1 VRCAVLALALLLVV
15 AAGCGSGGEK
25 RLSREEYAKRA
36 DAVCRRTNRLTE
48 APGDISSMPALARF
62 ADRTLKPLDRALADL
77 RTLRPPADEQ
87 ATVDAWLRQLA
98 RLRADAVQIRDRAR
112 ANDAH
117 GVSTVALA
125 ATRRNERSKQLAT
138 QLGMSVCNR
147 D

>member
-1 VRCAVLALALLLVV
+1 MRCAVLALALLIVV

-25 RLSREEYAKRA
+25 RLSREEYANRA
-36 DAVCRRTNRLTE
+36 DAVCRRTNRLTQS
-48 APGDISSMPALARF
+48 PGDISSMPALARF

-77 RTLRPPADEQ
+77 RALRPPEDEQ

-112 ANDAH
+112 ANDAR

-125 ATRRNERSKQLAT
+125 ATRRNDRFKELAT
-138 QLGMSVCNR
+138 QLGMSVCSR

>member
-1 VRCAVLALALLLVV
+1 VRCAALALALLLVV
-15 AAGCGSGGEK
+15 AAGCGSGGDK

-36 DAVCRRTNRLTE
+36 DSVCQRTNRLTQ
-48 APGDISSMPALARF
+48 APGNIRSMPALARF

-77 RTLRPPADEQ
+77 HALRPPEDEQ

-98 RLRADAVQIRDRAR
+98 RLRADAAQIRDRAR
-112 ANDAH
+112 ANDAR

-125 ATRRNERSKQLAT
+125 ATRRNERFKELAT